1 MKDWCERHDV
11 GEVALMKINIEGS
24 EYPLLEH
31 IIDTGLIKQI
41 RELQIQFHDFVPDA
55 QSRMQEIQNRLSET
69 HSPTWQYHYIWENW
83 KRKA

>member
-31 IIDTGLIKQI
+31 IIDTGLIKHV
-41 RELQIQFHDFVPDA
+41 REFQIQFHDFVPDA
-55 QSRMQEIQNRLSET
+55 RARMQEIQRRLMAT
-69 HSPTWQYHYIWENW
+69 HRPTWQYRYIWENW
-83 KRKA
+83 KRIV